1 MTKTAAP
8 TSEAKR
14 LTSLERVLRA
24 LINRALHAR
33 ATNIHIT
40 TGMRTLVIED
50 DGAAETDT
58 ETVLRNIDRSTP
70 VTSSRPIRELLV
82 GRDLLIASR
91 NAPDVGWTSYVTN
104 AHLKGGLP
112 RSVENA
118 DRLGANGT
126 GIVMNLLPDERG
138 MVERV
143 ARHAALN
150 YRSHITVDGCR
161 IRAPRPLATQQQQRQ
176 AA

>member
-8 TSEAKR
+8 TSGAER
-14 LTSLERVLRA
+14 LTNLERVLRS

-33 ATNIHIT
+33 ATNIRIT
-40 TGMRTLVIED
+40 TGMRALVIED
-50 DGAAETDT
+50 DGAAEADT

-70 VTSSRPIRELLV
+70 VASSRPIRELLV
-82 GRDLLIASR
+82 GRQMLIASR
-91 NAPDVGWTSYVTN
+91 NAPDVGWTSHVTN

-112 RSVENA
+112 RSAENA
-118 DRLGANGT
+118 DHLGANGT

-150 YRSHITVDGCR
+150 YRSRITVDGCR
-161 IRAPRPLATQQQQRQ
+161 IQTPAPNTTQQQPQ